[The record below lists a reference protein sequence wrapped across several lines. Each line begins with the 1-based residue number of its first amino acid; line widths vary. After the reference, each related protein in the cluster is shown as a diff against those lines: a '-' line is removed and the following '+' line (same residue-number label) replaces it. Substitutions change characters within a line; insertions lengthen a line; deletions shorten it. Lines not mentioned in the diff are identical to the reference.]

1 MRGHG
6 DSGDMEGMRGTH
18 WGPGAVTA
26 GLGTTVGLQR
36 DSGDTW
42 GQEGPPQRDTVVV
55 VPSPNMG
62 CPQKVSP
69 NATGVPRECL
79 QPPQRPT
86 ECPQMSQG
94 SPKIVPKCHRGPQD
108 PKECPQLPE
117 GGPQGLYPDVT
128 GSPGPSPNA
137 TGIPPSPIERPQMPQ
152 RSPCDTQRP
161 QLPTVFPKQ

>member
-6 DSGDMEGMRGTH
+6 DSGDMEGMWGTH

-26 GLGTTVGLQR
+26 GLGTTVGLQG

-62 CPQKVSP
+62 CPQM
-69 NATGVPRECL
+69 
-79 QPPQRPT
+79 PQ
-86 ECPQMSQG
+86 E
-94 SPKIVPKCHRGPQD
+94 SPKIVPKCHRSPQD